1 MSEPTLGEV
10 LAAVQGLSGQAE
22 ELSGQVA
29 MMAGRLEA
37 LEAELAEVRA
47 RLPHEEVPEQVV
59 IAISAAVAAFLGH
72 RARLK
77 HVRYRTGSDA
87 WTQHGRAAVHR
98 RTASKG
104 VR

>member
-1 MSEPTLGEV
+1 MSEPTLADV
-10 LAAVQGLSGQAE
+10 LAAVQA
-22 ELSGQVA
+22 LSGQVEVL
-29 MMAGRLEA
+29 AGRLEA
-37 LEAELAEVRA
+37 LESELAQVRA
-47 RLPHEEVPEQVV
+47 GLPQEEIPEEVV

-98 RTASKG
+98 RGVLG

>member
-1 MSEPTLGEV
+1 MSEPTLADV
-10 LAAVQGLSGQAE
+10 LAAVQALSE
-22 ELSGQVA
+22 QVEVL
-29 MMAGRLEA
+29 AGRLEA
-37 LEAELAEVRA
+37 LESELAQVRA
-47 RLPHEEVPEQVV
+47 GLPQEEIPEEVV

-98 RTASKG
+98 RGVLG

>member
-1 MSEPTLGEV
+1 MSEPTLAGV
-10 LAAVQGLSGQAE
+10 LAAVQA
-22 ELSGQVA
+22 LSGQVETLVH
-29 MMAGRLEA
+29 RVEA
-37 LEAELAEVRA
+37 LEVELAEVRA
-47 RLPHEEVPEQVV
+47 ELPREEVPEEVV

-77 HVRYRTGSDA
+77 QVRYRAGGDA

-98 RTASKG
+98 RDVRLG

>member
-1 MSEPTLGEV
+1 MTEPTLTDV
-10 LAAVQGLSGQAE
+10 LAAVHEVSGRTE
-22 ELSGQVA
+22 ELSRQVES
-29 MMAGRLEA
+29 MAAQVEA
-37 LEAELAEVRA
+37 LEAELADVRH
-47 RLPHEEVPEQVV
+47 RLPHEEVPDEVV
-59 IAISAAVAAFLGH
+59 LAISAAVAAFLGH

-77 HVRYRTGSDA
+77 HVRYRTGTDA